1 MILLFIVITFL
12 LIIII
17 KVNLFIINIFL
28 IIIVIKL
35 NNQFILQE
43 FFFINFIQN
52 YYFHKMM
59 LNILSYLNQIIIF
72 LIIYWSFLITLMNFL
87 ILKF

>member
-1 MILLFIVITFL
+1 MILMFIFITFL

-43 FFFINFIQN
+43 FFFVNFRQN
-52 YYFHKMM
+52 YFHMMM
-59 LNILSYLNQIIIF
+59 LNILGYLNQIIIF
-72 LIIYWSFLITLMNFL
+72 LIIY
-87 ILKF
+87 

>member
-1 MILLFIVITFL
+1 MILLFIAIIFL
-12 LIIII
+12 LTIII
-17 KVNLFIINIFL
+17 KVNLFIVNIFL

-35 NNQFILQE
+35 NNQFILLE

-52 YYFHKMM
+52 YFHKMM
-59 LNILSYLNQIIIF
+59 LNILGYLNQIIIF
-72 LIIYWSFLITLMNFL
+72 LIIYWFFLVILMNFL